1 MSFCVDLWNGFE
13 DIKEKFKNTHRQIKY
28 FNRLLNNYIIF
39 EKEYCKNLDNL
50 YKEFKDLDLGSID
63 FPLEKSRII
72 IISMIDYESR
82 KRKEFIKSINK
93 IIEKIGKY
101 LSEPKIS
108 LDNHFFES
116 SELTM
121 VFNKSLSKLISKQ
134 ESFHLQCKE
143 LSSYLSQI
151 ELEKDVDEKTAQMKT
166 QKIYNKVI
174 KSREE
179 YLFYINETNIERDK
193 YNSKT
198 EELLNELEK
207 VYRKTIEK
215 LKGYLYEY
223 STERFNFIK
232 SLYDKEEYNYDN
244 FHSKIDLEKES
255 SLFMIRNA
263 TKQFPMIKIEFCP
276 LKINAITRFIKSK
289 YHDKLSD
296 KDCKKALD
304 SIKTYFKNH
313 DIFPDNLIQSGISKI
328 TVKKNY
334 DFFFNIGFTTKPK
347 EEEKEKTPEEK
358 EALTMNNVKF
368 VKDALNQIVTN
379 NTIEIF
385 EDKITNENIFK
396 LDKKDTMT
404 IDEKKEELSKLIDKS
419 EESSQVYIETL
430 IKTLSFIRSKGL
442 FEINEITYDYLKN
455 IFKIILGQNP
465 KNDYILKNILILA
478 HTFYK
483 IENYEKIYLQ
493 EGIKG
498 SEVLNCSETWH
509 RCINYTLNLTNT
521 DKDLTISIRKEDLI
535 NKIEKEAF
543 VTVVSYLCD
552 LKLFSDNEKVYQDVK
567 NFYVS
572 VYNLDEGAVN
582 QSVEDYME
590 DLIKKKEKEK
600 EKMKEEKNKDKD
612 KEKKS
617 GVKTENKKEEKK
629 EKIKNN
635 KEETPKEK
643 KQK

>member
-13 DIKEKFKNTHRQIKY
+13 DIKEKFKITHRQIKY
-28 FNRLLNNYIIF
+28 FNRLLNTYITF
-39 EKEYCKNLDNL
+39 ERDYIRNLDNL
-50 YKEFKDLDLGSID
+50 YKEFKDIGLGNFD
-63 FPLEKSRII
+63 FPLEKSRINI
-72 IISMIDYESR
+72 VNMIDFES
-82 KRKEFIKSINK
+82 KQRKEFIKNINK
-93 IIEKIGKY
+93 IIEKIGQY

-116 SELTM
+116 QELTIL
-121 VFNKSLSKLISKQ
+121 FNKSLSKLITKQ

-151 ELEKDVDEKTAQMKT
+151 ELENDVDEKTAQMKT

-207 VYRKTIEK
+207 VYRKTIDK
-215 LKGYLYEY
+215 FKGYLYEY
-223 STERFNFIK
+223 STAHYNFIK
-232 SLYDKEEYNYDN
+232 SLYDKEEFNYDKY
-244 FHSKIDLEKES
+244 HSKIDLEQET

-276 LKINAITRFIKSK
+276 LKLSAVNRFIKSK

-296 KDCKKALD
+296 KDFRKAID
-304 SIKTYFKNH
+304 SIKAYFKSH
-313 DIFPDNLIQSGISKI
+313 DIFPDNLIQSGISKLSI
-328 TVKKNY
+328 KKNY
-334 DFFFNIGFTTKPK
+334 DFFFNIGFIKTK

-358 EALTMNNVKF
+358 EVITMNNVKF
-368 VKDALNQIVTN
+368 IKNALNEIITN

-396 LDKKDTMT
+396 LDKKDSMT
-404 IDEKKEELSKLIDKS
+404 IEEKKEELSKLIDKS
-419 EESSQVYIETL
+419 NESCQVYIETL

-442 FEINEITYDYLKN
+442 FEINEITFDYLKN

-478 HTFYK
+478 QTFYK
-483 IENYEKIYLQ
+483 IKNYEKIYLQ

-498 SEVLNCSETWH
+498 TEVLNCTETWH
-509 RCINYTLNLTNT
+509 RCINYTLNLANT
-521 DKDLTISIRKEDLI
+521 DKDLTISLRKEDLI
-535 NKIEKEAF
+535 SKIEKEAF
-543 VTVVSYLCD
+543 MTIVSYLCD
-552 LKLFSDNEKVYQDVK
+552 LKQFSDDEKVYRDVK

-572 VYNLDEGAVN
+572 VYKLDENTVN
-582 QSVEDYME
+582 QSVENYMK

-600 EKMKEEKNKDKD
+600 EKLKEEKNK
-612 KEKKS
+612 ESKS
-617 GVKTENKKEEKK
+617 CVKTENKIEEKK
-629 EKIKNN
+629 EKTKNN
-635 KEETPKEK
+635 KEITPK
-643 KQK
+643 

>member
-1 MSFCVDLWNGFE
+1 MSFCVDLWNGFD
-13 DIKEKFKNTHRQIKY
+13 DIKEKFRNTHRQIKY
-28 FNRLLNNYIIF
+28 FNRMLNEYITL

-50 YKEFKDLDLGSID
+50 YKEFKDIGIGNFD
-63 FPLEKSRII
+63 FPLEKSRLNIVN
-72 IISMIDYESR
+72 MIDFES
-82 KRKEFIKSINK
+82 KQRKEFIKCINK

-116 SELTM
+116 SELTLL
-121 VFNKSLSKLISKQ
+121 FNKSLSKLITKQ

-151 ELEKDVDEKTAQMKT
+151 ELENDVDEKTSQMKT

-179 YLFYINETNIERDK
+179 YLFYINETNIEREK
-193 YNSKT
+193 YNLKT

-207 VYRKTIEK
+207 VYRKTIDK
-215 LKGYLYEY
+215 FKGYLYEY
-223 STERFNFIK
+223 STGHYNFIK
-232 SLYDKEEYNYDN
+232 SLYEKDEYNYDN
-244 FHSKIDLEKES
+244 FHSKIDLEQES
-255 SLFMIRNA
+255 SLFMMRNA

-276 LKINAITRFIKSK
+276 LKLNAVTRFIKSK

-296 KDCKKALD
+296 KDFRKCID
-304 SIKTYFKNH
+304 SIKAYFKSH

-328 TVKKNY
+328 TIKKNY
-334 DFFFNIGFTTKPK
+334 DFFFNIGFTKTK
-347 EEEKEKTPEEK
+347 EEEKERTPEEK
-358 EALTMNNVKF
+358 EAITMNNVKF
-368 VKDALNQIVTN
+368 IKNALNEIITN

-396 LDKKDTMT
+396 LDKKDSMT
-404 IDEKKEELSKLIDKS
+404 IDEKKNELSKLIDKS
-419 EESSQVYIETL
+419 EESCQVYIETL

-442 FEINEITYDYLKN
+442 FEIDGITFDYLKN

-478 HTFYK
+478 QTFYK

-498 SEVLNCSETWH
+498 NEVLNSSETWH
-509 RCINYTLNLTNT
+509 RCINYSLNLANT
-521 DKDLTISIRKEDLI
+521 DKDLTISLRKEDLI
-535 NKIEKEAF
+535 SKIEKEAF
-543 VTVVSYLCD
+543 MTVISYLCD
-552 LKLFSDNEKVYQDVK
+552 LKQFTDDEKVYKDVK

-572 VYNLDEGAVN
+572 VYKLDENTVN
-582 QSVEDYME
+582 QSVEDYMK

-600 EKMKEEKNKDKD
+600 EELKNKKN
-612 KEKKS
+612 KENKNGVTKEDKKS
-617 GVKTENKKEEKK
+617 KT
-629 EKIKNN
+629 KNN
-635 KEETPKEK
+635 KEITPKNK
-643 KQK
+643 K